1 MEAETPCELLE
12 CSAAN
17 VAEVI
22 RIANPHAHLLACSY
36 AAALVSKLENA
47 DFSSLNDFHSKNDY
61 DHVVA
66 LMPSDARML
75 MSYPAL
81 QFLKHQLS
89 FGAQTLEELEE
100 EVQDGKCNLRIES
113 ERVLRVVHVV
123 ALQMRCLDE
132 VCVQLGELRGDESMP
147 SVELPGKK
155 MRMLEMPMDSAQQLV
170 SELFPNFAASIS
182 FSGCDTFIKERSSAT
197 YGIPTRYV
205 RHVVQARMDYSI
217 SSNDLQMERC
227 QWEDGYIKLS
237 AFPES
242 ERGGGCCKILAWM
255 SQLQYEKLIA
265 MDVHNASLAKAWIDQ
280 VKHRPHTASRAP
292 EMTVRL

>member
-1 MEAETPCELLE
+1 MT
-12 CSAAN
+12 
-17 VAEVI
+17 
-22 RIANPHAHLLACSY
+22 ANPDAHLLVCSY
-36 AAALVSKLENA
+36 AAALMNKVNDS
-47 DFSSLNDFHSKNDY
+47 DVSSLNDFHSPNDY
-61 DHVVA
+61 DNVVA
-66 LMPSDARML
+66 LMPQDGRLL

-81 QFLKHQLS
+81 QFLKHELQ
-89 FGAQTLEELEE
+89 FGAQTLEHLEE

-155 MRMLEMPMDSAQQLV
+155 MRMLEMPMDAAQRLI
-170 SELFPNFAASIS
+170 SESFPDFAASIS

-205 RHVVQARMDYSI
+205 RHVVQAHVDYSI

-237 AFPES
+237 ASPES

-265 MDVHNASLAKAWIDQ
+265 MDVHNASLAKVWIDQ
-280 VKHRPHTASRAP
+280 VKRSQEVLFSDIASRAK
-292 EMTVRL
+292 EMTTVML